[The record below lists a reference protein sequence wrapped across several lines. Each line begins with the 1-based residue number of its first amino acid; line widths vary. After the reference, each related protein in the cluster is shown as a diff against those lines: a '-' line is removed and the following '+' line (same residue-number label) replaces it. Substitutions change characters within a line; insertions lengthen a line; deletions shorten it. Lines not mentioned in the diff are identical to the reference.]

1 MNRFWSDEF
10 VSPASLRAVAAA
22 GSSSRGLREMREM
35 RFMKCAL
42 WNALYEMRFMMVLI
56 CKILHLFI
64 FVKNSDIFKRIKSF
78 NC

>member
-1 MNRFWSDEF
+1 MYIFISLFFSLPRKKGNNINIYANFVMNRFWSDEF

-42 WNALYEMRFMMVLI
+42 
-56 CKILHLFI
+56 
-64 FVKNSDIFKRIKSF
+64 
-78 NC
+78 